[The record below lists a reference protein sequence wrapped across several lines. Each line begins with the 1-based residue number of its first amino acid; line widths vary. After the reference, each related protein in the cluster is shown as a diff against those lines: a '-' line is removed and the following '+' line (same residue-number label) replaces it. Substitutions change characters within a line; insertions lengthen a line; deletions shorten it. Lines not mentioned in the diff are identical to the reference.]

1 MFKIDTEFDFL
12 QRNIKLQRM
21 SDIRPHSDGV
31 LMVTYNG
38 TIKKVVFKNW
48 DLCSQEPLV
57 PIVPRPPIPI
67 NYNDRNYSMGI
78 ICTKLSKNEID
89 QLKKNINT

>member
-1 MFKIDTEFDFL
+1 
-12 QRNIKLQRM
+12 M

-31 LMVTYNG
+31 LVVKYNG
-38 TIKKVVFKNW
+38 TIKKVVIKNW

-57 PIVPRPPIPI
+57 PIVPRLPIPI
-67 NYNDRNYSMGI
+67 NYNDSMGI

-89 QLKKNINT
+89 QLKKNINS